1 MDTPLVWTDA
11 VSITF
16 DLDVSSANQRVIQK
30 MIDLNLAGWSHCFEL
45 QSSTSL
51 TPQGFQPIAWGI
63 RYRVERKDDRSNLW
77 EQDV

>member
-1 MDTPLVWTDA
+1 M
-11 VSITF
+11 
-16 DLDVSSANQRVIQK
+16 
-30 MIDLNLAGWSHCFEL
+30 MDLNLAGWSHCFEL
-45 QSSTSL
+45 KSNTTL